1 MCGIAGLFA
10 LRSES
15 LPPGA
20 RAAVEAGLDA
30 LAHRGPDDCR
40 FLEKPGVILG
50 HVRLAILDPQGGLQP
65 FESRSDAAAIAYN
78 GELYGFDALRDRLS
92 RDSPLATRSD
102 TEVVLRQLM
111 ARGDAG
117 LDELNGMYAFAYLEA
132 SHRELLLA
140 TDPVGIKPLY
150 LAVRDQWIAFAS
162 ELGSMLALLRALG
175 ETPALSASGIVNFL
189 ARGWVDAPRC
199 MLAGVTKLRAGEVVR
214 IRRDGGISTRVRA
227 LPSADPVVAGLDDAR
242 VVSRAREVLGAAVH
256 DQLIADVP
264 VGLFLSGGLDS
275 SLLLALAAGQQPDLR
290 TFSVGFRELAHD
302 AHLYDETERSRAVAA
317 HFKSAHHEL
326 QLTGDMVIPRI
337 DDIIPSVDE
346 PLADPA
352 AIPLYFLSE
361 FAARHVK
368 SALTGDGGD
377 ELFGGYQHHRVRRVK
392 GALHGMPG
400 LVRAPAVGSL
410 LLAARA
416 ASAMGG
422 PAARI
427 GAGLRLIA
435 ERRIA
440 PVMIDES
447 IALRLVG
454 GSPPE
459 RDAPRW
465 HDSDQV
471 FLADMAGPL
480 AGGMLQKTD
489 RVTMR
494 HGIEAR
500 VPLLDDRVISFARGL
515 PWRWKVRQGTTK
527 FLLRQLLADSVPP
540 EIARAPKRGFRVPL
554 GAWFRGPLRQ
564 WVSGKLGE
572 GSALSGSPVYPLV
585 RESLREHLDGI
596 HDHGRRLWA
605 LAVLES
611 WFRRVDGR
619 IDPG

>member
-10 LRSES
+10 LRSDS
-15 LPPGA
+15 LPATA
-20 RAAVEAGLDA
+20 RAAVDAGLGA

-40 FLEKPGVILG
+40 VYERPGVILG

-78 GELYGFDALRDRLS
+78 GELYGFDELRDRLS
-92 RDSPLATRSD
+92 RDAPLATRSD

-117 LDELNGMYAFAYLEA
+117 LDELNGMYAFAYLDA
-132 SHRELLLA
+132 SHQELMLA

-214 IRRDGGISTRVRA
+214 IRRDGGISKRVRA
-227 LPSADPVVAGLDDAR
+227 LPAADPVVSGLDDAMVAR
-242 VVSRAREVLGAAVH
+242 RAWEALGAAVH

-290 TFSVGFRELAHD
+290 TFSVGFGELERD
-302 AHLYDETERSRAVAA
+302 AHLYDETARSRAMAA

-368 SALTGDGGD
+368 AALTGDGGD
-377 ELFGGYQHHRVRRVK
+377 ELFGGYQHHRVRRMK
-392 GALHGMPG
+392 GAIHGMPG
-400 LVRAPAVGSL
+400 LLRAPAVGSL

-416 ASAMGG
+416 AAALGG

-427 GAGLRLIA
+427 GIGLRLIA

-447 IALRLVG
+447 VALRLVG

-465 HDSDQV
+465 NDSDQV

-500 VPLLDDRVISFARGL
+500 VPLLDDRVIRFARGL

-527 FLLRQLLADSVPP
+527 FLLRQLLADVVPP

-554 GAWFRGPLRQ
+554 GTWFRGPLRQ
-564 WVSGKLGE
+564 WVSVKLGE
-572 GSALSGSPVYPLV
+572 GSALADSPVHTLA
-585 RESLREHLDGI
+585 RESLREHLDRV
-596 HDHGRRLWA
+596 HDHGHRLWA

-619 IDPG
+619 VDPG

>member
-1 MCGIAGLFA
+1 
-10 LRSES
+10 
-15 LPPGA
+15 
-20 RAAVEAGLDA
+20 
-30 LAHRGPDDCR
+30 
-40 FLEKPGVILG
+40 VILG

-65 FESRSDAAAIAYN
+65 FESRSNSAVIAYN
-78 GELYGFDALRDRLS
+78 GELYGFDAVRERLS

-102 TEVVLRQLM
+102 TEVMFRQLM
-111 ARGDAG
+111 ARSDSG
-117 LDELNGMYAFAYLEA
+117 LDELNGMYAFAYLDS
-132 SHRELLLA
+132 SHQELMLA

-150 LAVRDQWIAFAS
+150 LAVREHWIAFAS
-162 ELGSMLALLRALG
+162 ELGSMVELLHALG
-175 ETPALSASGIVNFL
+175 EAPALSASAIVNFL
-189 ARGWVDAPRC
+189 ARGWVDAPLS
-199 MLAGVTKLRAGEVVR
+199 MLAGVSKLRKGEVVR
-214 IRRDGGISTRVRA
+214 IRRGGDISRRVRA
-227 LPSADPVVAGLDDAR
+227 LPIADPVVAGLDDAMVTR
-242 VVSRAREVLGAAVH
+242 RAREVLGAAVH

-290 TFSVGFRELAHD
+290 TFSVGFRELGQD

-317 HFKSAHHEL
+317 HFKTAHHEL

-368 SALTGDGGD
+368 ATLTGDGGD
-377 ELFGGYQHHRVRRVK
+377 ELYGGYQHHRVRRLK
-392 GALHGMPG
+392 GALHGMPDV
-400 LVRAPAVGSL
+400 LRAPAVGSL

-416 ASAMGG
+416 AGALGG
-422 PAARI
+422 RAARI

-440 PVMIDES
+440 PLMIDDS
-447 IALRLVG
+447 IVLRLVG

-465 HDSDQV
+465 SDSDEV
-471 FLADMAGPL
+471 LLADMAGPL

-500 VPLLDDRVISFARGL
+500 VPLLDSRVISFARGL
-515 PWRWKVRQGTTK
+515 PWRWKVRHGTTK
-527 FLLRQLLADSVPP
+527 FLLRQLLADAVPP

-554 GAWFRGPLRQ
+554 DTWFRGPLRQ
-564 WVSGKLGE
+564 WVTGKLGE
-572 GSALSGSPVYPLV
+572 RSALADSPVYPLV
-585 RESLREHLDGI
+585 RERLRDHLDGT
-596 HDHGRRLWA
+596 HDHGRCLWA
-605 LAVLES
+605 LAVLEN

-619 IDPG
+619 VDAG

>member
-10 LRSES
+10 LRSGS
-15 LPPGA
+15 LPTSA
-20 RAAVEAGLDA
+20 RDAVEAGLDA

-40 FLEKPGVILG
+40 LFERPGVILG
-50 HVRLAILDPQGGLQP
+50 HARLAILDLEGGLQP
-65 FESRSDAAAIAYN
+65 FESRSDSAAIVYN

-117 LDELNGMYAFAYLEA
+117 LDELNGMYAFAYLDA
-132 SHRELLLA
+132 SHQELMLA

-150 LAVRDQWIAFAS
+150 LAVRDKWIAFSS

-175 ETPALSASGIVNFL
+175 EMPALSASGIVNFL
-189 ARGWVDAPRC
+189 ARGWVDAPRS
-199 MLAGVTKLRAGEVVR
+199 MLAGVVKLRAGEIVR
-214 IRRDGGISTRVRA
+214 IRRDGGISRRVRA
-227 LPSADPVVAGLDDAR
+227 LPPADLAVAGLDDAM
-242 VVSRAREVLGAAVH
+242 VVHRARAVLGAAVH

-275 SLLLALAAGQQPDLR
+275 SLLLALAAGQQSDLR
-290 TFSVGFRELAHD
+290 TFSVGFRELELD

-317 HFKSAHHEL
+317 HFRSVHHEL
-326 QLTGDMVIPRI
+326 QLSGDMVIPRI
-337 DDIIPSVDE
+337 DCIIDAVDE

-361 FAARHVK
+361 FASRYVK
-368 SALTGDGGD
+368 AALTGDGGD
-377 ELFGGYQHHRVRRVK
+377 ELFGGYQHHRVRRMK
-392 GALHGMPG
+392 GVLHGMPEF
-400 LVRAPAVGSL
+400 LRAPAVGSL

-416 ASAMGG
+416 AGTLGG

-435 ERRIA
+435 DRRIA

-447 IALRLVG
+447 IAQNVLG
-454 GSPPE
+454 GLPME

-465 HDSDQV
+465 NDSDQV

-515 PWRWKVRQGTTK
+515 PWRWKVRQGATK
-527 FLLRQLLADSVPP
+527 VLLRQLLADAVPP

-564 WVSGKLGE
+564 WVTGKLGE
-572 GSALSGSPVYPLV
+572 GSALASSPLHALV
-585 RESLREHLDGI
+585 REYRHEHLDGI
-596 HDHGRRLWA
+596 RDHGHRLWA
-605 LAVLES
+605 LAILES
-611 WFRRVDGR
+611 WLRRVDGR
-619 IDPG
+619 IDRG